1 MFAGLMMLVRLLKN
15 VDYYEA
21 GTLCGWPDEK
31 AVELVARGLAEIVE
45 PVASVETPAAV
56 VAAVVEA
63 PEVTRAMPSPKGK
76 AKKA

>member
-1 MFAGLMMLVRLLKN
+1 MMLVRLLKN

-31 AVELVARGLAEIVE
+31 AVELVARGLAVIVE
-45 PVASVETPAAV
+45 PVAAAPAEHAPV
-56 VAAVVEA
+56 VAEALIA
-63 PEVTRAMPSPKGK
+63 PELSRAMPSPKGK

>member
-1 MFAGLMMLVRLLKN
+1 MKLVRLLKN

-31 AVELVARGLAEIVE
+31 ALELVARGLAVVVE
-45 PVASVETPAAV
+45 PVAEADAPAV
-56 VAAVVEA
+56 VAAVVES

>member
-1 MFAGLMMLVRLLKN
+1 MKPVRLLKN

-21 GTLCGWPDEK
+21 GTLCGWPAEK
-31 AVELVARGLAEIVE
+31 AAELVARGLAEWVE
-45 PVASVETPAAV
+45 PVAEVEAPAAV
-56 VAAVVEA
+56 AAVIEA

>member
-1 MFAGLMMLVRLLKN
+1 MKLVRLLKN

-31 AVELVARGLAEIVE
+31 ALELVARGLAVVVE
-45 PVASVETPAAV
+45 PVAEAEAPAV
-56 VAAVVEA
+56 VAAVIEA

>member
-1 MFAGLMMLVRLLKN
+1 MLVKLLKN

-31 AVELVARGLAEIVE
+31 AKELVARGLAVIVE
-45 PVASVETPAAV
+45 PVAAQELAPV
-56 VAAVVEA
+56 VS
-63 PEVTRAMPSPKGK
+63 RAMPSPVAATPAPTPKAK